1 MEEMGGSKEG
11 NAQSIAAV
19 VIAFDRLAVNEP
31 GDRAS
36 IAPTKERRTRESTGA
51 RPVSQQRLI
60 DCQVTP
66 FCHYTLEN
74 FPIQL
79 GRLTPHKT
87 PLPLIQ
93 RERDSGTAASQPAAS
108 KTQFIFSFFFC
119 CWLSVVSAVYV
130 LCVSIRTV
138 STLTG
143 GSLCHYRSC

>member
-1 MEEMGGSKEG
+1 MKKSPQLLRWDGKEAALNEEMGGSKEG

-36 IAPTKERRTRESTGA
+36 IAPTKERRRESTGA

-87 PLPLIQ
+87 ALPLI
-93 RERDSGTAASQPAAS
+93 
-108 KTQFIFSFFFC
+108 
-119 CWLSVVSAVYV
+119 
-130 LCVSIRTV
+130 
-138 STLTG
+138 
-143 GSLCHYRSC
+143 